1 MNPREVLRNNQD
13 AISALCEKYGVV
25 RLRLFGSALRDD
37 WDESSDFDF
46 VAEFGSPPPGINLFR
61 QQFGLLVELEALLSR
76 PVDLVDW
83 GAATKDSF
91 KKVVNDTA
99 VDLYAA

>member
-1 MNPREVLRNNQD
+1 MNPREVLDRNQG
-13 AISALCEKYGVV
+13 AISALCIKYGVV
-25 RLRLFGSALRDD
+25 RLRVFGSALRDD

-46 VAEFGSPPPGINLFR
+46 VAEFGPPPPGINLFR

-83 GAATKDSF
+83 AATTKDSF
-91 KKVVNDTA
+91 KKVVDDTA